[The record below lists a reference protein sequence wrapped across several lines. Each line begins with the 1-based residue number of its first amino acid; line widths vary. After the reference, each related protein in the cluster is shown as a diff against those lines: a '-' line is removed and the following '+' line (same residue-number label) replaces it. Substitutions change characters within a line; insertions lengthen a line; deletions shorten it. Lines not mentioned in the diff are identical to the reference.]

1 MTIQDISHD
10 HRIVE
15 AMSKYGGSFAK
26 AAGSRAAGGGGETI
40 IVQQTIPITVK
51 AWDGRDAVRNL
62 EANAGTIRRII
73 GKETKKSQGFA
84 KQLRG
89 NKR

>member
-26 AAGSRAAGGGGETI
+26 AIAKAALLADEHNYNKLK
-40 IVQQTIPITVK
+40 QY
-51 AWDGRDAVRNL
+51 L
-62 EANAGTIRRII
+62 EY
-73 GKETKKSQGFA
+73 F
-84 KQLRG
+84 LM
-89 NKR
+89 